1 MSLNYK
7 IDKHILNIIVEGKFV
22 SYNNDKEINALLN
35 TIQNN
40 IYIKEIKINT
50 DNLLKWDSS
59 LLVILYEIEKIS
71 QNKKILFDKT
81 TLPDGLQRLLKLAF
95 SSTRKLNIKNEN
107 TKISFFEKIGDI
119 VLNIYYG
126 FNKGFAFFLK
136 SLKSM
141 YRFFTGQAVMRNV
154 DFLFAFENASYKA
167 LPIVSLISFMVGLIL
182 AFVGM
187 VQLKMFG
194 AQIYVASL
202 VAIGMIR
209 IMGPVMTGII
219 MAGRTGASYA
229 ATIGT
234 MQVNEEISALK
245 TMGIPV
251 MDFLVL
257 PRLLSITIIM
267 PFLSMFA
274 DIMGILGGASVGT
287 LMLGIPL
294 GEYIRLSSNAIN
306 LTNFLIGIFHGYVY
320 GWIIALC
327 GCYYGVHCG
336 NNADSVGTATT
347 KAVVASIVWI
357 VIATGIITF
366 FCEVWHI

>member
-1 MSLNYK
+1 MSLNFIINQNILTIL
-7 IDKHILNIIVEGKFV
+7 IDGDFI
-22 SYNNDKEINALLN
+22 SYNNDKEINDLLN
-35 TIQNN
+35 VVKTNKN
-40 IYIKEIKINT
+40 IKKIIINA
-50 DNLLKWDSS
+50 DKLIKWDSS
-59 LLVILYEIEKIS
+59 LLVILYNVEKLSKDNNID
-71 QNKKILFDKT
+71 FDKT
-81 TLPDGLQRLLKLAF
+81 NLPDGLQRLLKLAF
-95 SSTRKLNIKNEN
+95 SSTRKLDISHNNE
-107 TKISFFEKIGDI
+107 KMSFFEKVGDS
-119 VLNIYYG
+119 VLNKYYS
-126 FNKGFAFFLK
+126 FNKGFSFLLK
-136 SLKSM
+136 SIKSIF
-141 YRFFTGQAVMRNV
+141 RFFTGQAVMRNV

-182 AFVGM
+182 AFVGT
-187 VQLKMFG
+187 VQLKIFG

-234 MQVNEEISALK
+234 MQVNEEINALK
-245 TMGIPV
+245 TMGIPI

-287 LMLGIPL
+287 LMLGIPFN
-294 GEYIRLSSNAIN
+294 EYIRLSSNAIN
-306 LTNFLIGIFHGYVY
+306 LTNFFIGIFHGYVY
-320 GWIIALC
+320 GWVIALC
-327 GCYYGVHCG
+327 GCYYGIYCG
-336 NNADSVGTATT
+336 NNADSAGTATT

-357 VIATGIITF
+357 VIVTGIITF
-366 FCEVWHI
+366 FCEVWNI